1 MDSNLG
7 QRRRGIEEKIPE
19 MKKTLSMVEFLLE
32 RQVRRL
38 VLRAACTDLCDILE
52 EEHRQGY

>member
-32 RQVRRL
+32 RQVNCRL
-38 VLRAACTDLCDILE
+38 VLRAA
-52 EEHRQGY
+52 